1 MYILPLLSIW
11 KKKKLFFKRL
21 EVLALLFLSYSAL
34 TCISQTLVL
43 LYHNDNNNKN
53 SSRTNFFECLL
64 IVPGNLLSLI
74 IKSVRSTDINISS
87 FTNWKKV
94 LACHHTMSDM

>member
-1 MYILPLLSIW
+1 MFFLSSPSG
-11 KKKKLFFKRL
+11 KKKLFFKRL

-34 TCISQTLVL
+34 TCISQTLIL
-43 LYHNDNNNKN
+43 LYHNDNNNNN
-53 SSRTNFFECLL
+53 SSSTTNFFECLL
-64 IVPGNLLSLI
+64 IVPGNLLSFI